1 MNGTSKVAI
10 IGLVYLRRFSIMK
23 CWAAGA
29 GGAGNQMGD
38 MPGILGKSASG
49 VAGILS
55 IRLHPS
61 RRNFDVFP
69 AWLELPGVAVVDK

>member
-1 MNGTSKVAI
+1 
-10 IGLVYLRRFSIMK
+10 
-23 CWAAGA
+23 
-29 GGAGNQMGD
+29 

-69 AWLELPGVAVVDK
+69 AWLELPAVAVVDK